1 MNPEDLVRIL
11 SEMPE
16 VRLRLIDLA
25 WQVIGE
31 DGSLDRDKLAFY
43 ATEISDAIKEAQEY
57 AEATKGVV
65 NWLIRSQS

>member
-1 MNPEDLVRIL
+1 MKPEDLVRIL
-11 SEMPE
+11 SEMPA

-25 WQVIGE
+25 WEMVGE
-31 DGSLDRDKLAFY
+31 DGSLDQEKMTFY
-43 ATEISDAIKEAQEY
+43 AMEISDAIKEAEEY